1 MGVVTP
7 ETFVKY
13 DPPVPPGLRWY
24 ATAQFVAALAGSL
37 ALLAAAQRLAPAELL
52 AGLFYVT
59 VSLGGIGGVLEARSW
74 AGVSEAVRL
83 AVLGGAAV
91 VLLGSGAGPAWLLG
105 AAAAFAAGSL
115 LWIVRLRPQLTS
127 RDVRAV
133 VAM

>member
-1 MGVVTP
+1 MVTP

-13 DPPVPPGLRWY
+13 DPPVHPGLRWY

-37 ALLAAAQRLAPAELL
+37 ALLEAAPRLAAAELL
-52 AGLFYVT
+52 AGMFYVT

-83 AVLGGAAV
+83 AVLGGAAL
-91 VLLGSGAGPAWLLG
+91 VLLATGAGPGWLL
-105 AAAAFAAGSL
+105 AAATVFAAGSL
-115 LWIVRLRPQLTS
+115 GWIVRLRPLLTS
-127 RDVRAV
+127 SDVRAV